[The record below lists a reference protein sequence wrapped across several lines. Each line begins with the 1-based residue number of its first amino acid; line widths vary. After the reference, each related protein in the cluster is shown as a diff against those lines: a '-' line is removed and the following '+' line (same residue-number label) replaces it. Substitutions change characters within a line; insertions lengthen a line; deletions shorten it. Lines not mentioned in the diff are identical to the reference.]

1 MNRILAGMVSATLLF
16 SACTSSQK
24 ETDMNPLLQPYET
37 PFEVPPFASIRN
49 EHFMPAFH
57 ASIKAA
63 RATIRQ
69 IAQASEKPTFENTV
83 LALERA
89 GSLVDRVNAAFY
101 NQQMANTNDTLDR
114 IAVEV
119 APLLTAYQDD
129 IYMNKNLFQ
138 RVKQVYEERDGAGL
152 QGEDLRLVEE
162 TYKAFRRRGAEL
174 NDASQQRLREINTEL
189 SSLIVSFEQN
199 VLTETND
206 FQLVIE
212 DEADLSGLPENLI
225 AQAAEWAA
233 EAGKPGKWVFTL
245 QNPSVMPFLTYADNR
260 ALRKRMMDAYLQRGN
275 RDNAA
280 DNKDIVS
287 RIVSLRVEQ
296 ARLLG
301 YESYAAYVLEEEMA
315 GTPEN
320 VNKLLSQ
327 LWDAALPNGNREA
340 AELQALI
347 DAEHGGF
354 TLAAEDWRYYANKLR
369 QKQFSVTDETLQ
381 PYFALERVVHD
392 GVFGLAN
399 SLYGL
404 HFIERPDLPRY
415 QDEVVVYEV
424 QEDDGTT
431 LGVLYMDYYART
443 NKRAG
448 AWMST
453 FREQWYE
460 NGTKV
465 LPIVTVVCNFPHPT
479 ADTPALL
486 TQDDVETVFHE
497 FGHALHGFLTD
508 CKYRSLS
515 GTNVPRDF
523 VEMPSQIMENWAM
536 KPEMLRRYAVHYETG
551 APMPEELIGK
561 ITSTGTYGQGFA
573 TVEYLAASMLDMDYH
588 TLKTTDPVDVNAF
601 EKAFEARTG
610 LPAAIPSRYR
620 TTYFLHLF
628 SHGYAA
634 GYYSYIWAE
643 VLDADAFDAFCET
656 GDLFNQ
662 TVARSFR
669 KNILEKGFTQDPMA
683 LYKAF
688 RGREP
693 SIDPLLKRRGLKEEL
708 PQ

>member
-1 MNRILAGMVSATLLF
+1 MMKKMTGMVAAVLLLL
-16 SACTSSQK
+16 SACSPSNN
-24 ETDMNPLLQPYET
+24 ENAMNPLLQPYET
-37 PFEVPPFASIRN
+37 PFEVPPFASIKN
-49 EHFMPAFH
+49 EHFLPAFN
-57 ASIKAA
+57 AAIKTA
-63 RATIRQ
+63 RANVRQ
-69 IAQASEKPTFENTV
+69 IAQASEKPTFENTI
-83 LALERA
+83 LQLER
-89 GSLVDRVNAAFY
+89 VDAQLNLVNAAFY
-101 NQQMANTNDTLDR
+101 NQQMANTNDTLDQ

-119 APLLTAYQDD
+119 APLLTSFTDD
-129 IYMNKNLFQ
+129 IYMNKNLFL
-138 RVKQVYEERDGAGL
+138 RVKQVYDERAAAGL

-162 TYKAFRRRGAEL
+162 TYKAFCRRGANL
-174 NDASQQRLREINTEL
+174 DDAGQQRLREINTEL

-199 VLTETND
+199 ALKETND
-206 FQLVIE
+206 FELVIE
-212 DEADLSGLPENLI
+212 DKADLAGLPESLI
-225 AQAAEWAA
+225 AQSAEWAA
-233 EAGKPGKWVFTL
+233 AAGKPGKWVFTL

-260 ALRKRMMDAYLQRGN
+260 ALRKQIMDAYLQRGN
-275 RDNAA
+275 RGNES

-287 RIVSLRVEQ
+287 KIVSLRVEQ
-296 ARLLG
+296 AQLLG
-301 YESYAAYVLEEEMA
+301 YESYAAYVLAEEMA

-320 VNKLLSQ
+320 VNKLLTQ

-347 DAEHGGF
+347 DAENGGF
-354 TLAAEDWRYYANKLR
+354 TLSAEDWRYYANKLR

-404 HFIERPDLPRY
+404 HFIERSDLPRY

-424 QEDDGTT
+424 QEDDGST
-431 LGVLYMDYYART
+431 LGILYMDYYARA

-453 FREQWYE
+453 FRDQWYE
-460 NGTKV
+460 NGTRV

-479 ADTPALL
+479 ADMPALL
-486 TQDDVETVFHE
+486 TQDDVETIFHE
-497 FGHALHGFLTD
+497 FGHALHGFFSN

-551 APMPEELIGK
+551 EPMPEDLIAK
-561 ITSTGTYGQGFA
+561 ISSTGTYGQGFA
-573 TVEYLAASMLDMDYH
+573 TVEYLAASILDMDYH
-588 TLKTTDPVDVNAF
+588 TLTTKDPVDVNAF
-601 EKAFEARTG
+601 EKAFEERTG
-610 LPAAIPSRYR
+610 LPAAIPPRYH

-643 VLDADAFDAFCET
+643 VLDADAFEAFKET

-662 TVARSFR
+662 SVARSFR
-669 KNILEKGFTQDPMA
+669 KNILEKGFTEEPME

-693 SIDPLLKRRGLKEEL
+693 SIEPLLKRRGLSEE
-708 PQ
+708 